1 MAAPKNFRSAFNG
14 FNRQDVVH
22 YIEYMNTQHAAQIN
36 QLSSEVEFLR
46 QKLTHIQSEQPAADD
61 RLGELEE
68 TCASLRDQLQQSQ
81 AREAELNARCDQLS
95 LERDEALVA
104 GSSHAELEALCA
116 QLTKERD
123 EALAAKA
130 QAEAAK
136 VHVSVEAELEA
147 YRRAERVERLAHE
160 RVEQLY
166 HQANGTLADAAVKV
180 EDASNQINE
189 LADHVTAQ
197 LAQLQSAVASSKQ
210 ALHEATAGL
219 YAIRPNM
226 EEN

>member
-14 FNRQDVVH
+14 FNRPDVVH
-22 YIEYMNTQHAAQIN
+22 YIEYINAQHTAQVN
-36 QLSSEVEFLR
+36 QLNSEVEFLR
-46 QKLTHIQSEQPAADD
+46 QKLTHLQAEQPASDE
-61 RLGELEE
+61 RVQKLEE
-68 TCASLRDQLQQSQ
+68 SCTTLQEQLQ
-81 AREAELNARCDQLS
+81 EAQDRSTALDAQCKQLAQ
-95 LERDEALVA
+95 ERDDAIAA
-104 GSSHAELEALCA
+104 GNHSDLEAMCA

-219 YAIRPNM
+219 YAIRPDT

>member
-14 FNRQDVVH
+14 FNREDVVH
-22 YIEYMNTQHAAQIN
+22 YIEYMNAQHTTQVN
-36 QLSSEVEFLR
+36 QLNSEVEFLR
-46 QKLTHIQSEQPAADD
+46 QKLTHIQAEQPTSDD
-61 RLGELEE
+61 RAQKLEE
-68 TCASLRDQLQQSQ
+68 ACSILREQLQEAQSHSAALEAQ
-81 AREAELNARCDQLS
+81 CEQLAR
-95 LERDEALVA
+95 ERDEALTA
-104 GSSHAELEALCA
+104 GNRSDLEVMCA

-130 QAEAAK
+130 QAEASH

-189 LADHVTAQ
+189 LADLVAAQ

-219 YAIRPNM
+219 YAIRPNI

>member
-14 FNRQDVVH
+14 FNREDVVH
-22 YIEYMNTQHAAQIN
+22 YIEYMNAQHTTQVN
-36 QLSSEVEFLR
+36 QLNSELEFLR
-46 QKLTHIQSEQPAADD
+46 QKLTHIQAEQPAADD
-61 RLGELEE
+61 RAQKLEE
-68 TCASLRDQLQQSQ
+68 ACNILREQLQAAQD
-81 AREAELNARCDQLS
+81 RNAI
-95 LERDEALVA
+95 
-104 GSSHAELEALCA
+104 LEAQCKQLTQELDDSITASSCSDLEAMCA
-116 QLTKERD
+116 QLAKERD

-130 QAEAAK
+130 EAEATK

-180 EDASNQINE
+180 EYASNQINE
-189 LADHVTAQ
+189 LADHVSTQ

-219 YAIRPNM
+219 YAIRPNT

>member
-14 FNRQDVVH
+14 FNREDVVH
-22 YIEYMNTQHAAQIN
+22 YIEYMNAQHTTQVN
-36 QLSSEVEFLR
+36 QLNSELEFLR
-46 QKLTHIQSEQPAADD
+46 QKLTHIQAEQPATDNRAQK
-61 RLGELEE
+61 LEE
-68 TCASLRDQLQQSQ
+68 ACNILREQLQ
-81 AREAELNARCDQLS
+81 EAQDRNAI
-95 LERDEALVA
+95 
-104 GSSHAELEALCA
+104 LEAQCKQLTQELDDSIAANSCSDLEAMCA

-130 QAEAAK
+130 EAEATK

-166 HQANGTLADAAVKV
+166 HQANGTLADAAIKV
-180 EDASNQINE
+180 EDASNQINT
-189 LADHVTAQ
+189 LSDLVTAQ
-197 LAQLQSAVASSKQ
+197 LTQLQNAVTGSKQ

-219 YAIRPNM
+219 YAIRPNT